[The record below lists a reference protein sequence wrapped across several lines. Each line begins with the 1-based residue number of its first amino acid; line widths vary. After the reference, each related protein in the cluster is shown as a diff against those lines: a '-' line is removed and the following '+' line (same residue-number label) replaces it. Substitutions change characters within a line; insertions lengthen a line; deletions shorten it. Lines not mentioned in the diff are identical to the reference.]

1 LLGSARLVARR
12 AGSHPGVLLTATLTA
27 LVATD
32 GHVVVDGQ
40 KLGDLDE
47 RGLLRLRRERIGF
60 VFQSF
65 GLLPFL
71 SARENAGVP
80 LRMLRRPAAE
90 REERITELL
99 TTVGLAGHAD
109 GPRSSPAAS
118 SSGLRS
124 PAPSPPGRACCWP
137 TSRPVSWTPAPA
149 SR

>member
-71 SARENAGVP
+71 SAAR
-80 LRMLRRPAAE
+80 
-90 REERITELL
+90 
-99 TTVGLAGHAD
+99 
-109 GPRSSPAAS
+109 
-118 SSGLRS
+118 
-124 PAPSPPGRACCWP
+124 
-137 TSRPVSWTPAPA
+137 TPACRCACSAGQPPSA
-149 SR
+149 RSGSRSC